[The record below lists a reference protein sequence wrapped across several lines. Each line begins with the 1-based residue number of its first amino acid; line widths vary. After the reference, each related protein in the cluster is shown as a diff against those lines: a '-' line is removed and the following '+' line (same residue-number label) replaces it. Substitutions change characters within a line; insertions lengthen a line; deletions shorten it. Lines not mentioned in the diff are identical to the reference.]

1 MTDNKFLNS
10 KVALYTLIIGCFV
23 VSVSM
28 GIRQTYGLF
37 FQFLKRI

>member
-10 KVALYTLIIGCFV
+10 KVALYTLLIGCFV

-28 GIRQTYGLF
+28 GIRQTMVYF
-37 FQFLKRI
+37 FSILKQI